1 MTYSVKD
8 NAAKSFHLLV
18 ERDALVAGLVLGR
31 HSEKHRIIQDRSVSY
46 DFTLHQH
53 PHVQAL
59 IRRLL
64 KGGPRALLAAD
75 TDYTADGAAL
85 AGSVHLLLAGA
96 SRIRLAAGTPLTL
109 AATVT
114 VNAGGGP
121 TELAAGLSVELRAE
135 TEFVLPDGARVV
147 MDDALTPAPDKGTAF
162 VLAAAQG
169 VHSRGTFRLVPT
181 AAVAARLPSGLDVAL
196 PATVELH
203 LPGETPLRLA
213 AGSPVTLAASAPRP
227 VLYSDFFAD
236 AYGPDE
242 DHVGR
247 PHPVKDLDFGIR
259 GAYALYNWELFFHVP
274 LTVATHLAKNGHHAE
289 AQKWFH
295 LLFDPTDDSDGPTP
309 ARFWKVRPFQQI
321 EVQRIEDLIV
331 NLATGADEEL
341 RADMV
346 ASIAAWKN
354 APFRPHAVA
363 RYRQQAYMYRTV
375 MGYLDNLIAWGDS
388 LFRMDTG
395 EAVDEALQIYVL
407 AANILGPKPQ
417 PVPRKGRVRPQTYA
431 NLRADLREF
440 GTVLRDMEAE
450 IPFDLMPLPPEGGN
464 DPSQTI
470 TLRSLGRAPYFCV
483 PANPKL
489 AGYWD
494 TVADRLFKIRN
505 SLNFQGIFRQLALF
519 DPPYDPGALA
529 RAVAAGVDVSA
540 VATGANQPLSIVRF
554 DFLISRALDLA
565 GEAKALGAAFLSATE
580 KEDGEALAN
589 LRQRHEFEM
598 MQRGEYVRHAQL
610 QEAIKSREA
619 LAAGL
624 DTAVSK
630 YVFYERQLGVAEA
643 EARAAIPLLDDLDRA
658 MLEKMRFRQS
668 EPALGPRQLDIDIAS
683 DFFADV
689 AGVLTGGHLLSSHEV
704 RATLLLET
712 AQLTTDVANV
722 LSTIGSAVSHVP
734 DFEGNVEPFG
744 GGASVSYGG
753 KNLANA
759 FATAATAANAVASR
773 LNFEATR
780 AMRIDGFARRELD
793 WAYQSNL
800 AAAEITQTLK
810 QLRAAQLREAIA
822 ERELANHR
830 RQMELAEEVRSFLNA
845 EGTERR
851 GKVSNQAFYAWLKR
865 ETRGLHAQAFQ
876 MAFDLARKAERAF
889 RHELGDD
896 AASYVQ
902 LGYLSGREG
911 LLAGERL
918 TQDLKRMEIAYRE
931 ANRREYELTRHVS
944 LLQLA
949 PMALVQLRAT
959 GRCVLRLPEEVFDL
973 EGPGHYFRRLRQVA
987 VSIPSVTGPYTGI
1000 GCTLTLLK
1008 SSIRRSP
1015 VVGDDYARAGSED
1028 PRFSDYNGRSESVVV
1043 SSGQMDAGLFDP
1055 ARADER
1061 YAPFELAGAIGEW
1074 QITLPA
1080 NPSAG
1085 DPVQFDYQSISDV
1098 ILHLRFTAREGGD
1111 LLRRAAMGALRD
1123 RIDSGEAAGTVR
1135 LLSARHDFPTAWA
1148 AFRTG
1153 VPPQGR
1159 RAELRLDLT
1168 AAHYPYW
1175 AQGRLAG
1182 VARIDLIARPPA
1194 GVNEITVHDRAE
1206 AVDGNGQ
1213 PVASRQDR
1221 LTAGTGGLVQG
1232 RFSGG
1237 AQGLPLPASP
1247 VGTLRLFPDRQDIDD
1262 LWVAVTW
1269 RGA

>member
-1 MTYSVKD
+1 MMDHVHFQKE
-8 NAAKSFHLLV
+8 KSFHLHV
-18 ERDALVAGLVLGR
+18 ERNPEIAELLSTR
-31 HSEKHRIIQDRSVSY
+31 HTRKHRIIQDRSVSY

-53 PHVQAL
+53 PYVQAL
-59 IRRLL
+59 LRRLL
-64 KGGPRALLAAD
+64 KGGPKDLLAAD

-85 AGSVHLLLAGA
+85 AGSVHLLLDGD
-96 SRIRLAAGTPLTL
+96 SRIRLSAGTRVTI
-109 AATVT
+109 ARTVT

-121 TELAAGLSVELRAE
+121 TELVAGLIVTLRAE
-135 TEFVLPDGARVV
+135 VELGLPDGARVV
-147 MDDALTPAPDKGTAF
+147 MDDALTPAPAKGTTF
-162 VLAAAQG
+162 QLATPQD
-169 VHSRGTFRLVPT
+169 VQSRGIHRLAPTGQVP
-181 AAVAARLPSGLDVAL
+181 ARLPSGLDVTL
-196 PATVELH
+196 PAASELH
-203 LPGETPLRLA
+203 MPDDTAFRLP
-213 AGSPVTLAASAPRP
+213 AGRRVTLAASTPRP
-227 VLYSDFFAD
+227 VLYRDFFEA

-242 DHVGR
+242 ARVDR
-247 PHPVKDLDFGIR
+247 PHPVKDLDFSIR
-259 GAYALYNWELFFHVP
+259 GAYSLYNWELFFHVP
-274 LTVATHLAKNGHHAE
+274 MTVATHLSRNGHYAE

-295 LLFDPTDDSDGPTP
+295 LLFDPTDNSQGPTP
-309 ARFWKVRPFQQI
+309 ARYWKVRPFQQI

-331 NLATGADEEL
+331 NLATGADEEQ
-341 RADMV
+341 RSDMV

-363 RYRQQAYMYRTV
+363 RYRHQAYMYRTV

-395 EAVDEALQIYVL
+395 EAVDEALQIYLL

-417 PVPRKGRVRPQTYA
+417 PVPRKGSVRPQTYA
-431 NLRADLREF
+431 ALRADLREF

-470 TLRSLGRAPYFCV
+470 SLRSLGQAPYFCV

-519 DPPYDPGALA
+519 DPPIDPGALA
-529 RAVAAGVDVSA
+529 RAAAAGLDVSA
-540 VATGANQPLSIVRF
+540 IVSGANQPLPIVRF
-554 DFLISRALDLA
+554 DFLIARAMDLA
-565 GEAKALGAAFLSATE
+565 GEAKALGAALLAAIE
-580 KEDGEALAN
+580 KEDAESLAN
-589 LRQRHEFEM
+589 MRHRHEVEM
-598 MQRGEYVRHAQL
+598 MRQGEYIRYAQL

-624 DTAVSK
+624 DTTVAR
-630 YVFYERQLGVAEA
+630 YMFYERQLGVSEA
-643 EARAAIPLLDDLDRA
+643 DAKAAIPVLDDLDLA
-658 MLEKMRFRQS
+658 MLEKMRFKQG
-668 EPALGPRQLDIDIAS
+668 EPALGPRKLDIDIAS
-683 DFFADV
+683 DIA
-689 AGVLTGGHLLSSHEV
+689 AGALTSGHILSSHEV
-704 RATLLLET
+704 HSALLLEK
-712 AQLTTDVANV
+712 AQITTDVANV
-722 LSTIGSAVSHVP
+722 LATIGSVVSHIP

-759 FATAATAANAVASR
+759 FATAASAANAVASR

-780 AMRIDGFARRELD
+780 ATRIDGFARRELD

-800 AAAEITQTLK
+800 AAVEVTQTLK

-830 RQMELAEEVRSFLNA
+830 RQIELAEEVQGFLNA

-851 GKVSNQAFYAWLKR
+851 GKVANQAFYAWLKR
-865 ETRGLHAQAFQ
+865 ETRGLYSQAFQ

-902 LGYLSGREG
+902 LGYLSGKEG

-931 ANRREYELTRHVS
+931 ENRREYELTKHVS
-944 LLQLA
+944 LLQLS

-959 GRCVLRLPEEVFDL
+959 GRCVVRIPEEAFDI
-973 EGPGHYFRRLRQVA
+973 EGPGHYFRRLRQVS
-987 VSIPSVTGPYTGI
+987 VSVPSVTGPYTSI

-1015 VVGDDYARAGSED
+1015 VVGEGYGRADPED
-1028 PRFSDYNGRSESVVV
+1028 PRFSDFNGRSESVVV
-1043 SSGQMDAGLFDP
+1043 SSAQMDAGLFDP
-1055 ARADER
+1055 AKSDER
-1061 YAPFELAGAIGEW
+1061 YAPFELAGAVSDW

-1085 DPVQFDYQSISDV
+1085 DPAQFDYQSIGDV
-1098 ILHLRFTAREGGD
+1098 ILHLRYTAREGGD
-1111 LLRRAAMGALRD
+1111 LMKRAAMTSLRE
-1123 RIDSGEAAGTVR
+1123 RIDTAEAAGMTR
-1135 LLSARHDFPTAWA
+1135 LMSARHDFPTAWS
-1148 AFRTG
+1148 AFRG
-1153 VPPQGR
+1153 AVPQPGQ

-1182 VARIDLIARPPA
+1182 VARIDVIARPPT
-1194 GVNEITVHDRAE
+1194 GVNEIEIHDRAE
-1206 AVDGNGQ
+1206 ALDANGNA
-1213 PVASRQDR
+1213 VASRLDR
-1221 LTAGTGGLVQG
+1221 LIVGEGGLAQG

-1237 AQGLPLPASP
+1237 AQGLQLPANP
-1247 VGTLRLFPDRQDIDD
+1247 VGTLRLFPDRQDIED
-1262 LWVAVTW
+1262 LWIAVTW